1 MLECDTSWEV
11 ESLVALQAYP
21 EEELPML
28 TDHFKS
34 KPEVPPDTPDQF
46 LYELSQ
52 IHMLYQRLAALLFQ
66 SSFSAVVEDVAA
78 RLNYIKTGCNFLQN
92 RIQLGAEG

>member
-1 MLECDTSWEV
+1 M